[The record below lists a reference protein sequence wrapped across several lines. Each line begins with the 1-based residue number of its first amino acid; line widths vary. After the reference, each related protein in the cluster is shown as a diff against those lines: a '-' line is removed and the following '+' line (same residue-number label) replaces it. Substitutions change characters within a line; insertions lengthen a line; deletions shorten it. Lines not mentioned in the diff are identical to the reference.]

1 MSQLQSQYSISNL
14 YTTMQP
20 ICQSNRWPFIL
31 VRLGVK
37 VADQE
42 RNVIPKAYSLTKG
55 CSLTL
60 LQTVIAH
67 KDLSTFLYNRLD

>member
-14 YTTMQP
+14 YTTMQL

-31 VRLGVK
+31 VRLGVT

-42 RNVIPKAYSLTKG
+42 RNVIPKA
-55 CSLTL
+55 
-60 LQTVIAH
+60 
-67 KDLSTFLYNRLD
+67 